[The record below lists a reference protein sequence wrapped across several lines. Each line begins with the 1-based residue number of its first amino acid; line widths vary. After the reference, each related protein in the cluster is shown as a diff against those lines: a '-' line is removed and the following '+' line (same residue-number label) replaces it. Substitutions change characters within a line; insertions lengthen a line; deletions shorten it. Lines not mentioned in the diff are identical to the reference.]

1 MKRCRN
7 KLSQPATAENFNK
20 ESCVD
25 ANTEILI
32 VGTITPPDG
41 VKKGYFYS
49 APRNRIYGY
58 IDDARR
64 SNKDEKLKELKNG
77 LPLNVSEI
85 KRILQEEKIA
95 FLDVMKEVVRPNS
108 YLDDDIE
115 EFTLDIEKFQEVF
128 SQYKNIKKVICNS
141 RLAESCYIEITEKL
155 KEVPVLPKEVYCA
168 QRGRGDNAKKEH
180 WIKNLTL

>member
-1 MKRCRN
+1 MKRCRE
-7 KLSQPATAENFNK
+7 KLSKLATAENFNK

-41 VKKGYFYS
+41 VKNGYFYS
-49 APRNRIYGY
+49 ARRNKIYGY

-85 KRILQEEKIA
+85 KRILKEEKIA
-95 FLDVMKEVVRPNS
+95 FLDVMKEVVRPDS
-108 YLDDDIE
+108 SLDDDIE

-141 RLAESCYIEITEKL
+141 RLAQSCYKEIKNKL
-155 KEVPVLPKEVYCA
+155 KGFLNLPNEVYCA

-180 WIKNLTL
+180 WIKELNN